1 MSLQHF
7 FFSEIMS
14 AVSQEQKP
22 KAPCRQNSPNRRCVM
37 QAFYFCAEKI
47 KKTVATKR
55 NDFSPYILQTSLV
68 FLTLELFPDLL

>member
-7 FFSEIMS
+7 FFSEITS

-37 QAFYFCAEKI
+37 QAFYFCAG
-47 KKTVATKR
+47 KKKKVATKR
-55 NDFSPYILQTSLV
+55 NDFSPYILQTSLI

>member
-7 FFSEIMS
+7 FFSEITS

-37 QAFYFCAEKI
+37 QAFYFCAG
-47 KKTVATKR
+47 KKKSC
-55 NDFSPYILQTSLV
+55 NKK
-68 FLTLELFPDLL
+68 E